1 MSYARAGAKAGLLA
15 AIISNVLLG
24 LSSLY
29 WKALDEISPFAL
41 LSYRVVFSTVSV
53 TLILLARKEL
63 KCLLLEIKWK
73 DISLHGAAAI
83 LVACNWGVFIWAS
96 INSRVFESGLGYLI
110 APLFGIGLGLVFY
123 KEFISVL
130 KGVALFFVVLSVLFL
145 ILSAPGLDFRV
156 YLSIGVTWGAYTW
169 LKKMARLDPVSGLFV
184 ESLLLSVM
192 VVALVLYSDGGIE
205 VPVGLTVIDWS
216 LLLSCGLV
224 SLIPLALFAFA
235 AKSLPLSVMGLL
247 QFVLPLTQFCVA
259 VVFYGQIIYF
269 EMLVVFLVIFLG
281 MILVVLELPI
291 KKFLRIKRRS

>member
-29 WKALDEISPFAL
+29 WKALDEMSPFAL

-53 TLILLARKEL
+53 TFILLARKEL

-73 DISLHGAAAI
+73 DVSLHG
-83 LVACNWGVFIWAS
+83 V
-96 INSRVFESGLGYLI
+96 
-110 APLFGIGLGLVFY
+110 VFY
-123 KEFISVL
+123 KEFISIF
-130 KGVALFFVVLSVLFL
+130 KGVALFFVLLSVLFL
-145 ILSAPGLDFRV
+145 ILSVPGLDFRV

-235 AKSLPLSVMGLL
+235 AKNLPLSVMGLL
-247 QFVLPLTQFCVA
+247 
-259 VVFYGQIIYF
+259 
-269 EMLVVFLVIFLG
+269 
-281 MILVVLELPI
+281 
-291 KKFLRIKRRS
+291 